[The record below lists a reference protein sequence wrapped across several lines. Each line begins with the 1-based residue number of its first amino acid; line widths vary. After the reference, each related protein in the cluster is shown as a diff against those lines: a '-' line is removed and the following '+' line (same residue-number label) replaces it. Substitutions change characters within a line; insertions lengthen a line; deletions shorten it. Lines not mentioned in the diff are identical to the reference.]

1 MNLAQYLEDSARDH
15 PNKIAVRYEGQ
26 QVTFQELDG
35 NCNRMARGL
44 RDLGLGPGDRCVVMM
59 PNSIHCITVY
69 YALAK
74 VGAVLVLVNFLYRMH
89 ELEHIL
95 TDSKP
100 KAFIG
105 SEPYLGEIRKIMNKV
120 EGPPIRL
127 AIGIS
132 EDSEF
137 MDLEKSYS
145 EKKEFSMY
153 QADDND
159 TLNIIYT
166 SGTTGVPKGVML
178 THRNLA
184 RNARILAEMRGTID
198 PKTVVIGALPLY
210 HVYGI
215 TSVMNVSMYLG
226 LTIKLLAL
234 FEPEKVIEA
243 IEEEEQTIFFGVP
256 TMLNRL
262 IHVASENPPKR
273 ASLRFCIS
281 GGASLPVEFLKRFET
296 LFKTEIHEGYG
307 LSEAPVCI
315 ENPYG
320 KVTKPGSIGL
330 PIPEFSARI
339 VDDNGDD
346 VPRGEVG
353 ELLVKGPAVMKGY
366 LNRPEET
373 ADTIKDG
380 WLYTG
385 DIARMDEDCYIYIV
399 DRKKEL
405 VIRGG
410 YNVYPREI
418 EEVLYQIPDILEAA
432 VFGVPHEDLGEEV
445 AAVLVLKEGAQIDNE
460 AIQGY
465 VKERVA
471 PYKYPRII
479 KIVKEP
485 LPKTGSGKI
494 LKKEVKKQ
502 YSSCDYSATPRH
514 QFQL

>member
-1 MNLAQYLEDSARDH
+1 
-15 PNKIAVRYEGQ
+15 
-26 QVTFQELDG
+26 
-35 NCNRMARGL
+35 
-44 RDLGLGPGDRCVVMM
+44 
-59 PNSIHCITVY
+59 
-69 YALAK
+69 
-74 VGAVLVLVNFLYRMH
+74 
-89 ELEHIL
+89 
-95 TDSKP
+95 
-100 KAFIG
+100 
-105 SEPYLGEIRKIMNKV
+105 
-120 EGPPIRL
+120 
-127 AIGIS
+127 
-132 EDSEF
+132 
-137 MDLEKSYS
+137 
-145 EKKEFSMY
+145 
-153 QADDND
+153 
-159 TLNIIYT
+159 
-166 SGTTGVPKGVML
+166 
-178 THRNLA
+178 
-184 RNARILAEMRGTID
+184 MRGSID
-198 PKTVVIGALPLY
+198 PKTVIIGALPLY

-226 LTIKLLAL
+226 LTIKLFPV
-234 FEPEKVIEA
+234 FEPEKLMEV

-262 IHVASENPPKR
+262 IQLASEKPPKR

-296 LFKTEIHEGYG
+296 LFQTEIHEGYG
-307 LSEAPVCI
+307 LSEAPVCV
-315 ENPYG
+315 ENPYE
-320 KVTKPGSIGL
+320 KATKPGSIGL

-339 VDDNGDD
+339 VDNSGND
-346 VPRGEVG
+346 VGQGEVG
-353 ELLVKGPAVMKGY
+353 ELLIKGPGVMKGY

-373 ADTIKDG
+373 RETIKDG

-385 DIARMDEDCYIYIV
+385 DIARMDEDHYIYIV

-445 AAVLVLKEGAQIDNE
+445 AAVLVLKEGAQSDTKEIRD
-460 AIQGY
+460 Y

-494 LKKEVKKQ
+494 LKKEIKKQ
-502 YSSCDYSATPRH
+502 YSS
-514 QFQL
+514 LE

>member
-1 MNLAQYLEDSARDH
+1 MNLAQYLEDSARNH
-15 PNKIAVRYEGQ
+15 SNRTAVRFEGQ
-26 QVTFQELDG
+26 EVTFQELDIAG
-35 NCNRMARGL
+35 NRMASGL
-44 RDLGLGPGDRCVVMM
+44 SNLGLGPGDLCVVMM
-59 PNSIHCITVY
+59 PNSIHSITVY

-74 VGAVLVLVNFLYRMH
+74 MGAIIVSVNFLYRMH

-95 TDSKP
+95 TDSEP

-105 SEPYLGEIRKIMNKV
+105 SEPYLEEIRKALNKV
-120 EGPPIRL
+120 KGPSIRL
-127 AIGIS
+127 ALGVRQ
-132 EDSEF
+132 DQDF
-137 MDLEKSYS
+137 KDLEDVYS
-145 EKKEFSMY
+145 DNKEFSTY
-153 QADDND
+153 PTDDND

-178 THRNLA
+178 THKNLA
-184 RNARILAEMRGTID
+184 RTAKILAEMRGSID

-226 LTIKLLAL
+226 LTVELFPL
-234 FEPEKVIEA
+234 FEPEKVIEV

-262 IHVASENPPKR
+262 IRLASENPPKR

-281 GGASLPVEFLKRFET
+281 GGASLPVEFLHRFET
-296 LFKTEIHEGYG
+296 LFKTKIHEGYG
-307 LSEAPVCI
+307 LSEAPVCV

-330 PIPEFSARI
+330 PIPEFSAKI
-339 VDDNGDD
+339 VDNDGND
-346 VPRGEVG
+346 VPQGEVG
-353 ELLVKGPAVMKGY
+353 ELLIKGPGVMKGY

-373 ADTIKDG
+373 RETIRDG

-385 DIARMDEDCYIYIV
+385 DIARMDEDHYIYIV

-418 EEVLYQIPDILEAA
+418 EEVLYQIPDIVEAA
-432 VFGVPHEDLGEEV
+432 VFGIPHEDLGEEV
-445 AAVLVLKEGAQIDNE
+445 AAVLVLKEAAQTDTRTIKD
-460 AIQGY
+460 Y

-494 LKKEVKKQ
+494 LKKEVKEQ
-502 YSSCDYSATPRH
+502 YSSLD
-514 QFQL
+514 

>member
-1 MNLAQYLEDSARDH
+1 MNLAQYLEDSARNH
-15 PNKIAVRYEGQ
+15 SNRTAVRFEGQ
-26 QVTFQELDG
+26 EVTFQELDIAG
-35 NCNRMARGL
+35 NRMASGL
-44 RDLGLGPGDRCVVMM
+44 SNLGLGPGDLCVVMM
-59 PNSIHCITVY
+59 PNSIHSITVY

-74 VGAVLVLVNFLYRMH
+74 MGAIIVSVNFLYRMH

-95 TDSKP
+95 TDSEP

-105 SEPYLGEIRKIMNKV
+105 SEPYLEEIRKALNKV
-120 EGPPIRL
+120 KGPSIRL
-127 AIGIS
+127 ALGVRQ
-132 EDSEF
+132 DQDF
-137 MDLEKSYS
+137 KDLEDVYS
-145 EKKEFSMY
+145 DNKEFSTY
-153 QADDND
+153 PTDDND

-178 THRNLA
+178 THKNLA
-184 RNARILAEMRGTID
+184 RTAKILAEMRGSID

-226 LTIKLLAL
+226 LTVELFPL
-234 FEPEKVIEA
+234 FEPEKVIEV

-262 IHVASENPPKR
+262 IRLASENPPKR

-281 GGASLPVEFLKRFET
+281 GGASLPVEFLHRFET
-296 LFKTEIHEGYG
+296 LFKTKIHEGYG
-307 LSEAPVCI
+307 LSEAPVCV

-330 PIPEFSARI
+330 PIPEFSAKI
-339 VDDNGDD
+339 VDNDGND
-346 VPRGEVG
+346 VPQGEVG
-353 ELLVKGPAVMKGY
+353 ELLIKGPGVMKGY

-373 ADTIKDG
+373 RETIRDG

-385 DIARMDEDCYIYIV
+385 DIARMDEDHYIYIV

-432 VFGVPHEDLGEEV
+432 VFGIPHEDLGEEV
-445 AAVLVLKEGAQIDNE
+445 AAVLVLKEAAQTDTR
-460 AIQGY
+460 AIKDY

-494 LKKEVKKQ
+494 LKKEVKEQ
-502 YSSCDYSATPRH
+502 YSSLD
-514 QFQL
+514 

>member
-1 MNLAQYLEDSARDH
+1 MNLAQYLEDSARNH
-15 PNKIAVRYEGQ
+15 PNRTAVRFEGQ
-26 QVTFQELDG
+26 EVTFQELDIA
-35 NCNRMARGL
+35 CDRMASGL
-44 RDLGLGPGDRCVVMM
+44 SNLGLGPGDLCVVMM
-59 PNSIHCITVY
+59 PNSIHSITVY

-74 VGAVLVLVNFLYRMH
+74 MGAIIVSVNFLYRMY

-105 SEPYLGEIRKIMNKV
+105 SEPYLGEIRKALNKV
-120 EGPPIRL
+120 KGPSIRL
-127 AIGIS
+127 ALGVRQ
-132 EDSEF
+132 DQDF
-137 MDLEKSYS
+137 RDLENLYS
-145 EKKEFSMY
+145 DNKEFSTY
-153 QADDND
+153 PTDDND

-178 THRNLA
+178 THKNLA
-184 RNARILAEMRGTID
+184 RTAKILAEMRGSID

-226 LTIKLLAL
+226 LTIELFPL
-234 FEPEKVIEA
+234 FEPEKVIEV

-262 IHVASENPPKR
+262 IQLTSENPPKR

-281 GGASLPVEFLKRFET
+281 GGASLPVEFLHRFET
-296 LFKTEIHEGYG
+296 LFKTKIHEGYG
-307 LSEAPVCI
+307 LSEAPVCV

-339 VDDNGDD
+339 VDNDGNE
-346 VPRGEVG
+346 VRQGEVG
-353 ELLVKGPAVMKGY
+353 ELLIKGPGVMKGY

-373 ADTIKDG
+373 RETIRDG

-385 DIARMDEDCYIYIV
+385 DIARMDEDHYIYIV

-432 VFGVPHEDLGEEV
+432 VFGIPHEDLGEEV
-445 AAVLVLKEGAQIDNE
+445 AAVLVLKEAAQTDTK
-460 AIQGY
+460 AIQDY

-494 LKKEVKKQ
+494 LKKEVKEQ
-502 YSSCDYSATPRH
+502 YSSLD
-514 QFQL
+514 

>member
-1 MNLAQYLEDSARDH
+1 MNLAHYLENSARLFPD
-15 PNKIAVRYEGQ
+15 KVALRFEGQ
-26 QVTFQELDG
+26 QVTFQELDIA
-35 NCNRMARGL
+35 CNHLAHGL
-44 RDLGLGPGDRCVVMM
+44 SKLGLAPGDRGVVMM
-59 PNSIHCITVY
+59 PNSIHQVTVY

-74 VGAVLVLVNFLYRMH
+74 IGAIVVPVNFLYRKY
-89 ELEHIL
+89 ELEHIIG
-95 TDSKP
+95 DSKP
-100 KAFIG
+100 KAFVG
-105 SEPYLGEIRKIMNKV
+105 AEPYLEEIRRILSKGDASPLRIASGVK
-120 EGPPIRL
+120 G
-127 AIGIS
+127 
-132 EDSEF
+132 DHTF
-137 MDLEKSYS
+137 MDLENVYSGKSD
-145 EKKEFSMY
+145 FSAY
-153 QADDND
+153 PADDDD
-159 TLNIIYT
+159 TVNLLYT

-184 RNARILAEMRGTID
+184 RNAKILAEMRGQLD
-198 PKTVVIGALPLY
+198 PNTVVIGALPLY

-226 LTIKLLAL
+226 LAIELFSQ
-234 FEPEKVIEA
+234 FEPEKVIEV
-243 IEEEEQTIFFGVP
+243 IEREEQTIFFGVP

-262 IHVASENPPKR
+262 VQLASENPPKR

-281 GGASLPVEFLKRFET
+281 GGASLPVEFLHRFET

-307 LSEAPVCI
+307 LTEAPVCV

-320 KVTKPGSIGL
+320 RATKPGSIGL

-339 VDDNGDD
+339 VEGSGHD
-346 VPRGEVG
+346 VRQGEVG
-353 ELLVKGPAVMKGY
+353 ELLIKGPAVTKGY
-366 LNRPEET
+366 WDRPEET
-373 ADTIKDG
+373 RETIKDG

-385 DIARMDEDCYIYIV
+385 DMARMDEDHYIYIV

-405 VIRGG
+405 IIRGG

-445 AAVLVLKEGAQIDNE
+445 AAVVFLKEGSTMDTK

-479 KIVKEP
+479 KVTKEP

-494 LKKEVKKQ
+494 LKKEVK
-502 YSSCDYSATPRH
+502 SNIP
-514 QFQL
+514 L

>member
-1 MNLAQYLEDSARDH
+1 MNLAQYLENSARNYPD
-15 PNKIAVRYEGQ
+15 KTAVRFEGQ
-26 QVTFQELDG
+26 EVTFQELDIA
-35 NCNRMARGL
+35 CNRVAQGL
-44 RDLGLGPGDRCVVMM
+44 SDVGLGPGDCCVVMM
-59 PNSIHCITVY
+59 PNSIEQITVY

-74 VGAVLVLVNFLYRMH
+74 LGAVMVLVNFLFRMH

-100 KAFIG
+100 KALIG
-105 SEPYLGEIRKIMNKV
+105 SEPYLEEIRKVLNKGD
-120 EGPPIRL
+120 GPLIRIAL
-127 AIGIS
+127 GIKQ
-132 EDSEF
+132 DQGF
-137 MDLEKSYS
+137 MDLENVYS
-145 EKKEFSMY
+145 DKKEFSTY
-153 QADDND
+153 PADDND

-184 RNARILAEMRGTID
+184 RNAKILAEMRGHMD

-226 LTIKLLAL
+226 LTIAL
-234 FEPEKVIEA
+234 FPQFEPERVIEV
-243 IEEEEQTIFFGVP
+243 IEKEAQTIFFGVP

-262 IHVASENPPKR
+262 IQVASERPPKR

-307 LSEAPVCI
+307 LSEAPVCV
-315 ENPYG
+315 ENPYVE
-320 KVTKPGSIGL
+320 VTKPGSIGL

-339 VDDNGDD
+339 VDHNGHD
-346 VPRGEVG
+346 VRQGEVG
-353 ELLVKGPAVMKGY
+353 ELLIKGPAVMKGY

-373 ADTIKDG
+373 REAIKDG

-385 DIARMDEDCYIYIV
+385 DIARMDEDNYIYIV

-418 EEVLYQIPDILEAA
+418 EEVLYQIPDVLEAA

-445 AAVLVLKEGAQIDNE
+445 AAVLFLKEGAQIDAR
-460 AIQGY
+460 AIQEY

-485 LPKTGSGKI
+485 FPKTGSGKI

-502 YSSCDYSATPRH
+502 YSS
-514 QFQL
+514 LG

>member
-1 MNLAQYLEDSARDH
+1 MNLSQFLEDSARNYPD
-15 PNKIAVRYEGQ
+15 KIALRFEGQ
-26 QVTFQELDG
+26 QVTFQELDIA
-35 NCNRMARGL
+35 CNRLAQGL
-44 RDLGLGPGDRCVVMM
+44 SDLGLGPGDRCLVMM
-59 PNSIHCITVY
+59 PNGIHQITVY
-69 YALAK
+69 YGLAK
-74 VGAVLVLVNFLYRMH
+74 LGAELVLVNFLYRMH

-95 TDSKP
+95 TDAQP

-105 SEPYLGEIRKIMNKV
+105 AEPYLGEVRKVMNKLGGTSLRFALGV
-120 EGPPIRL
+120 EQDR
-127 AIGIS
+127 
-132 EDSEF
+132 DF
-137 MDLEKSYS
+137 MDLEKVYS
-145 EKKEFSMY
+145 VKKDFLTY
-153 QADDND
+153 PADDND

-178 THRNLA
+178 THGNLA
-184 RNARILAEMRGTID
+184 RNAKILAEMRGELD
-198 PKTVVIGALPLY
+198 PKTVVIGVLPLY

-226 LTIKLLAL
+226 FTIELFSH
-234 FEPEKVIEA
+234 FEPEKVIEV
-243 IEEEEQTIFFGVP
+243 IEQEEQTIFFGVP

-262 IHVASENPPKR
+262 IQVTSENPPKR
-273 ASLRFCIS
+273 HSLRFCIS

-307 LSEAPVCI
+307 LTETPVCV
-315 ENPYG
+315 ENPYE

-330 PIPEFSARI
+330 PIPEFRARI
-339 VDDNGDD
+339 VDNNGDD
-346 VPRGEVG
+346 AQQGGVG
-353 ELLVKGPAVMKGY
+353 ELLINGPAVMKGY

-373 ADTIKDG
+373 RTTIKDG

-385 DIARMDEDCYIYIV
+385 DMARMDEDHYIYIV

-410 YNVYPREI
+410 YNVYPREV

-432 VFGVPHEDLGEEV
+432 VFGIPHEDLGEEV
-445 AAVLVLKEGAQIDNE
+445 AAVVFLKEGAQVDTDTIKN
-460 AIQGY
+460 Y

-485 LPKTGSGKI
+485 FPKTGSGKI

-502 YSSCDYSATPRH
+502 YSSQTY
-514 QFQL
+514 

>member
-1 MNLAQYLEDSARDH
+1 MNLAQYLENSARNYSD
-15 PNKIAVRYEGQ
+15 KIAVRFEGQ
-26 QVTFQELDG
+26 GITFQELDIS
-35 NCNRMARGL
+35 CNHMAQGL
-44 RDLGLGPGDRCVVMM
+44 SDVGLGPGDRCVVMM
-59 PNSIHCITVY
+59 PNSIQSITVY

-74 VGAVLVLVNFLYRMH
+74 LGVVMVLVNFLFRMH

-100 KAFIG
+100 KALIG
-105 SEPYLGEIRKIMNKV
+105 SEPHLEEIRKVLEKGN
-120 EGPPIRL
+120 GPSIRL
-127 AIGIS
+127 ALGIKQ
-132 EDSEF
+132 DQDF
-137 MDLEKSYS
+137 MDLENVHSN
-145 EKKEFSMY
+145 KKEFFTY
-153 QADDND
+153 PADDND

-184 RNARILAEMRGTID
+184 RNAKILAEMRGHID

-226 LTIKLLAL
+226 LTIAL
-234 FEPEKVIEA
+234 FPQFEPERVIEV

-262 IHVASENPPKR
+262 IQVASEKPPKR

-281 GGASLPVEFLKRFET
+281 GGASLPIEFLKRFEM

-307 LSEAPVCI
+307 LSEAPVCV
-315 ENPYG
+315 ENPYAE
-320 KVTKPGSIGL
+320 VTKPGSIGL

-339 VDDNGDD
+339 VDHNGDD
-346 VPRGEVG
+346 VRQGKVG
-353 ELLVKGPAVMKGY
+353 ELLIKGPAVMKGY

-373 ADTIKDG
+373 REAIKDG

-385 DIARMDEDCYIYIV
+385 DIARMDEGNYIYIV

-418 EEVLYQIPDILEAA
+418 EEVLYQIPDVLEAA
-432 VFGVPHEDLGEEV
+432 VFGVAHEDLGEEV
-445 AAVLVLKEGAQIDNE
+445 AAVLVLKEGAKIDTKT
-460 AIQGY
+460 IQEY

-494 LKKEVKKQ
+494 LKKEIKKH
-502 YSSCDYSATPRH
+502 YPS
-514 QFQL
+514 LE